1 MTSFLTIL
9 GILLV
14 MLAIPFGLML
24 APFIIGV
31 LLIAVGLRRIDRT
44 VGLKGGVA

>member
-14 MLAIPFGLML
+14 VLAIPFGLML

-31 LLIAVGLRRIDRT
+31 LLVAVGLRRLDRAAKLEG
-44 VGLKGGVA
+44 GLA